1 MLVDQRVRQMFCS
14 WTTFC
19 SVVVVY
25 IYKSK
30 GIKYSFKRLHKK
42 NYHLEIENIQY
53 CLKIHKL
60 KMSFGILCQ
69 GYQISSLSLKN
80 FFMST
85 KKNIFDVPVH
95 IHCRYNKIVTVSKAT
110 EVASSPFHD

>member
-1 MLVDQRVRQMFCS
+1 MVLELHNIYDSFHFDIFIKLKNKYVSRSESETDVFHIHIQKQGYKVQFS
-14 WTTFC
+14 KD
-19 SVVVVY
+19 Y
-25 IYKSK
+25 IRKIIIKKLKIFKS
-30 GIKYSFKRLHKK
+30 
-42 NYHLEIENIQY
+42 NTY

-85 KKNIFDVPVH
+85 KKKYI
-95 IHCRYNKIVTVSKAT
+95 
-110 EVASSPFHD
+110 

>member
-1 MLVDQRVRQMFCS
+1 MLVDQRVRQMFFS

-25 IYKSK
+25 TIHIQKQGYKVQFSK
-30 GIKYSFKRLHKK
+30 DYIRKIIIKKLKIFKS
-42 NYHLEIENIQY
+42 NTY

-85 KKNIFDVPVH
+85 KKKYIRRTCTHSLSVQ
-95 IHCRYNKIVTVSKAT
+95 
-110 EVASSPFHD
+110 